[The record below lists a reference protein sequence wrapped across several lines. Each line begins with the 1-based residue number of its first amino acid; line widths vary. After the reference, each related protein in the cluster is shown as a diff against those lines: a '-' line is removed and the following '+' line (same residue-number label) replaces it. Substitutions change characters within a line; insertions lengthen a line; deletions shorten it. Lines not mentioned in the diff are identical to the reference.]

1 MRSVVHYLPIL
12 TTIVAA
18 GFAVAV
24 FRRHR
29 ERGGTH
35 LLWWGLGMVC
45 YGAGTTT
52 EALTTIFGWQAPVF
66 RLWYITGALLGGAPL
81 AQGTAYLLLSRRTA
95 GRLAVGVGAIV
106 LAGAVAVL
114 LSPIRM
120 ELVESHRLSGR
131 VFGWQWVR
139 LFSPFINLYA
149 VTLLIGG
156 AILSAVRYWKRGD
169 ESQRATG
176 NALIAVG
183 AILPGIGGSF
193 TRFGHV
199 EVLYVT
205 ELVGL
210 LVIYAGYRMIISA
223 VRSEAGRGFRAKI
236 TSPSLAP

>member
-1 MRSVVHYLPIL
+1 MRSAVHYLPIL
-12 TTIVAA
+12 TTVVAA
-18 GFAVAV
+18 WFAAV
-24 FRRHR
+24 VLRRHR
-29 ERGGTH
+29 QRGGTH
-35 LLWWGLGMVC
+35 LLWWGIGMIC

-52 EALTTIFGWQAPVF
+52 EALTTLLGWQAPVF

-95 GRLAVGVGAIV
+95 GRLAVVVGAIV
-106 LAGAVAVL
+106 LAGAVAVVL
-114 LSPIRM
+114 APIQM
-120 ELVESHRLSGR
+120 ELVEAHRLSGR

-169 ESQRATG
+169 KSRRAAG

-210 LVIYAGYRMIISA
+210 LVIYAGYRMIVSA
-223 VRSEAGRGFRAKI
+223 VRSGAGRVSAPLAMGRAG
-236 TSPSLAP
+236 S